1 MLYDAAGARLV
12 QPEDRLMRTAIASYA
27 ILLAV
32 VAVASARDDDAK
44 KAQESLQGK
53 WKLVA
58 GEMGGMKMP
67 EGALENGSWVI
78 KDNHYTFRAA
88 EQTEKGTIKLDPGK
102 KPAAIDLEITEGGD
116 KGKTQVGIYK
126 LEGDKLTVCVARAGD
141 KERPTEFKTKEG
153 TEQLMFTFQRDKP

>member
-12 QPEDRLMRTAIASYA
+12 QPEDPFMRTAIASYS

-32 VAVASARDDDAK
+32 VAVASARDDDTK
-44 KAQESLQGK
+44 KAQESFQGK

-58 GEMGGMKMP
+58 SEVGGMKLP
-67 EGALENGSWVI
+67 EEGGTWVV
-78 KDNHYTFRAA
+78 KDNHYTFRAGD
-88 EQTEKGTIKLDPGK
+88 QTEKGTIKLDPGK
-102 KPAAIDLEITEGGD
+102 KPAAIDLEITEGMD

-153 TEQLMFTFQRDKP
+153 TQELMFVFQREKP